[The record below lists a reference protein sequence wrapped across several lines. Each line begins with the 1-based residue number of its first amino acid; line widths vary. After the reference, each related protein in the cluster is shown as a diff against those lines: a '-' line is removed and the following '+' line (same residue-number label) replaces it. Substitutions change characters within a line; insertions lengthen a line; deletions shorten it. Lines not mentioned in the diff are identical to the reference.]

1 MTVLIHAAT
10 KKVLDSYAHEPVHG
24 LLITGLDG
32 VGLATI
38 AKELAYNIVEHAT
51 DVTVVA
57 PEGVTI
63 PIERIRLLYEETR
76 SVHKTPQV
84 VIIDDA
90 DALSLEAQNA
100 LLKLLE
106 EPVKN
111 VYFILT
117 THNLEKLLQ
126 TIRSRVQVVGVKQV
140 AREQSEKLLD
150 TLKLTDAKKRQQA
163 LFLASGL
170 PAELTRLA
178 ADDGYFAEQVVYVG
192 DARTIIEGSL
202 YDRFR
207 IITAYSE
214 RVKALKLI
222 SVISQLIRFSI
233 LKQKQ
238 FSMVAAVDSLESV
251 SGRIEA
257 NGHVRTQLMY
267 LMTKLP

>member
-10 KKVLDSYAHEPVHG
+10 KKVLDSYTHEPVHG
-24 LLITGLDG
+24 LLITGLGG

-38 AKELAYNIVEHAT
+38 AKELAHNIVQHVT
-51 DVTVVA
+51 DVTIVA
-57 PEGVTI
+57 PESVTI

-117 THNLEKLLQ
+117 THSPEKLLQ
-126 TIRSRVQVVGVKQV
+126 TIRSRVQAVGVKQL
-140 AREQSEKLLD
+140 ARDESERLLD
-150 TLKLTDAKKRQQA
+150 SLKLTDEKKRQQA
-163 LFLASGL
+163 LFLAIGL

-178 ADDGYFAEQVVYVG
+178 TDDIYFAEQVTYVG
-192 DARTIIEGSL
+192 DARVIIEGSL
-202 YDRFR
+202 YERFK
-207 IITAYSE
+207 IITSYTD
-214 RVKALKLI
+214 RVKALKLV
-222 SVISQLIRFSI
+222 SVIAQLIRFSI

-238 FSMVAAVDSLESV
+238 FAMVAAVDSLESA
-251 SGRIEA
+251 SERIEA
-257 NGHVRTQLMY
+257 NGHVKTQLMY